1 MLPEFPPPSS
11 VQPEMPSMVKPT
23 DSSASVSALEPLLL
37 KSRGLTQVVTPEIAT
52 MLKALAPADALK
64 LFEKDPVTFML
75 DLINAYFVLHSTAF
89 QQSVEFQAALLAL
102 RQHDPAFVYY
112 QQAILQEA
120 RAIVEQN
127 GSPEDPEGDGL
138 VDNWITLLLKAKAN
152 VEAHLQ
158 NGGME
163 DPKTLMM
170 TDTTVT
176 PPPGI
181 ALESS
186 QKAKPKEAKKT
197 ITRQQIAKMSREEYL
212 KNETAIKQALKE
224 GRIQ

>member
-1 MLPEFPPPSS
+1 MSPEFPPPT
-11 VQPEMPSMVKPT
+11 VQPEMPPEGAKPVGNI
-23 DSSASVSALEPLLL
+23 SLPALEPLLL
-37 KSRGLTQVVTPEIAT
+37 NSRGLTQVITPEIAT
-52 MLKALAPADALK
+52 MLKALSPADALV
-64 LFEKDPVTFML
+64 LFEKDPVSFML

-89 QQSVEFQAALLAL
+89 QQSAEFQAALLAL

-127 GSPEDPEGDGL
+127 GTPEDPEGDGL

-152 VEAHLQ
+152 VEARLQ
-158 NGGME
+158 HSGME
-163 DPKTLMM
+163 TPKNNLTVE
-170 TDTTVT
+170 TTAT
-176 PPPGI
+176 PPGTV
-181 ALESS
+181 LESS

-197 ITRQQIAKMSREEYL
+197 FTRQQIAKMSREEYL